1 VILNLS
7 RIDAESRLGFRFV
20 GEGDLEGSE
29 GDVVEPFSQ
38 PYFYF
43 SIIVP
48 RLNIA
53 RLAHCTRSLNFTLS
67 SNEPLHQFEQLQG
80 TFGIL
85 MDLSTGI
92 GIQNGESCIDMS
104 SVCIDPKREIHF
116 GSLNFTNVE
125 ALFPWI
131 CFCRSPSSTHANHG
145 MRPNRKIMFC
155 QS

>member
-1 VILNLS
+1 MILNLS
-7 RIDAESRLGFRFV
+7 RIDAESRIGFRFV
-20 GEGDLEGSE
+20 GEGDLSRSE
-29 GDVVEPFSQ
+29 GDVVEPPSQ

-53 RLAHCTRSLNFTLS
+53 RLAHWTRSLNFTLS

-85 MDLSTGI
+85 MDLSMGI
-92 GIQNGESCIDMS
+92 GIQNDESCIDMS

-116 GSLNFTNVE
+116 GSLNSTNVE

-131 CFCRSPSSTHANHG
+131 CFCRSPNSTHTNHG
-145 MRPNRKIMFC
+145 MGPNGKIMFH
-155 QS
+155 SS

>member
-7 RIDAESRLGFRFV
+7 RIDAESRIDFRFV

-29 GDVVEPFSQ
+29 GDVVEPLSQ
-38 PYFYF
+38 PYFSF
-43 SIIVP
+43 SIIIP

-53 RLAHCTRSLNFTLS
+53 HWTRSLNITLS

-80 TFGIL
+80 IL
-85 MDLSTGI
+85 MDLSMGI
-92 GIQNGESCIDMS
+92 GIQSGGSCIDMP

-116 GSLNFTNVE
+116 GSLNSTNIE

-131 CFCRSPSSTHANHG
+131 CFCRSPY
-145 MRPNRKIMFC
+145 
-155 QS
+155 

>member
-1 VILNLS
+1 MILNLS
-7 RIDAESRLGFRFV
+7 RIDAESRIGFRFV
-20 GEGDLEGSE
+20 GEGDLSRSE
-29 GDVVEPFSQ
+29 GDVVEPPSQ

-53 RLAHCTRSLNFTLS
+53 RLAHWTRSLNFTLS

-85 MDLSTGI
+85 MDLSMGI

-116 GSLNFTNVE
+116 GSLNSTNVE

-131 CFCRSPSSTHANHG
+131 CFCRSPSSTHTNHG
-145 MRPNRKIMFC
+145 MGPNGKIMFRL
-155 QS
+155 